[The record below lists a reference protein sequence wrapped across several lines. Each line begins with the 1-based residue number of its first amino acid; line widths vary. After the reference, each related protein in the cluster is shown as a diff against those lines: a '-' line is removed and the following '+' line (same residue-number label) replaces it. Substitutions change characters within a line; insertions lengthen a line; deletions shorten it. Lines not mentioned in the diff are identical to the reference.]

1 MKYYIVPKELEIV
14 IDGDD
19 KEDAICNFAVA
30 MDTDMNTYFD
40 VLSEEEYE
48 KYKEEH
54 SDAAAHKRFI
64 IEFMKNE
71 LIEQFDVP
79 EDEAGDV
86 AEDAY
91 SIYELGDGQTEYEC
105 IEEAFANWENS

>member
-14 IDGDD
+14 IDGVD
-19 KEDAICNFAVA
+19 KEDTICNFAVA

-54 SDAAAHKRFI
+54 L
-64 IEFMKNE
+64 M
-71 LIEQFDVP
+71 
-79 EDEAGDV
+79 
-86 AEDAY
+86 
-91 SIYELGDGQTEYEC
+91 
-105 IEEAFANWENS
+105 